1 MNLFFRLFLLSC
13 VLLVSVFA
21 NEPTNKVTLQLKW
34 FSSFQFAGYYMALEK
49 GFYKEAGLDV
59 RILERNAQK
68 NNIMQ
73 VVNGEATYGVADSAL
88 LLYRADGKPVK
99 VMASIFQHSP
109 LIFIAHKESNVFSP
123 YELKGKR
130 VSYQQGIDD
139 APLLAMIHE
148 VGIKESDY
156 TYVPLDFSSQAFIDR
171 KVDVMSGYLSDQPFL
186 MAEKHIPIT
195 IINPLNYG
203 IDFYGDNLFATDQEL
218 SSNPE
223 RAKRFLQASIR
234 GWHYALEHE
243 DEAIAVLR
251 SKYGARNSVEHL
263 KHEAEVTRNMMVPT
277 LVDIGYTNTERFY
290 RIGEIY
296 RTLGKVNQSDMD
308 RALKD
313 FIWNPNEKQKVD
325 VRYLYAALAMLLLII
340 IFTLLLAI
348 TKRKLQSMVARK
360 TKALVE
366 QQSMT
371 DKYVIII
378 SVDLKNNVTEA
389 STAFCNLFGYTK
401 LELMGKKIETVY
413 NLDTSSSFYKEIMS
427 QLEKHKKWSGELK
440 NSDKQKNVYWLF
452 ANIEAIFDEAGIVK
466 GYRAIQ
472 QNITDKKFA
481 QKLSI
486 TDTLTELYNRSYLNT
501 KLHAEVNLFHRYN
514 TPMGLIMI
522 DIDYFKDVND
532 TYGHLV
538 GDSVLVEFAEILR
551 VNVRLTDIVGRWG
564 GEEFVIICPS
574 NTLNQVA
581 ELAEKLRVL
590 VESYTFNTVG
600 KKTASFGVGTIHNSE
615 DEMEL
620 IRRIDDALYEA
631 KRLGR
636 NRVVKA

>member
-1 MNLFFRLFLLSC
+1 MNLFFRFFLLSC
-13 VLLVSVFA
+13 VFLVSVFA
-21 NEPTNKVTLQLKW
+21 NEPMNKVTLQLKW

-49 GFYKEAGLDV
+49 GFYKEVGLDV
-59 RILERNAQK
+59 TIVERNAQK

-139 APLLAMIHE
+139 APLLAMMHE

-171 KVDVMSGYLSDQPFL
+171 KVDVISGYLSDQPFL

-203 IDFYGDNLFATDQEL
+203 IDFYGDNLFTTEKEL
-218 SSNPE
+218 TSNPE

-243 DEAIAVLR
+243 DETIAVLR
-251 SKYGARNSVEHL
+251 SKYGAKSSVEHL

-308 RALKD
+308 RALRD

-325 VRYLYAALAMLLLII
+325 VRYLYVALALLLLII
-340 IFTLLLAI
+340 TFTLLLTI
-348 TKRKLQSMVARK
+348 TKRKLQSMVAKK
-360 TKALVE
+360 TKALIE

-371 DKYVIII
+371 DKYVIMI
-378 SVDLKNNVTEA
+378 SMDLKHNITDV
-389 STAFCNLFGYTK
+389 STAFCDLFGYTK
-401 LELMGKKIETVY
+401 LELIGKKIETVY
-413 NLDTSSSFYKEIMS
+413 NLETALFYQEIMS
-427 QLEKHKKWSGELK
+427 YLEKHKKWSGELR
-440 NSDKQKNVYWLF
+440 NCDKRENIYWLF
-452 ANIEAIFDEAGIVK
+452 ANIEAIFDELGIVK

-514 TPMGLIMI
+514 TPMSLIMI

-581 ELAEKLRVL
+581 ELAEKLRVII
-590 VESYTFNTVG
+590 ESYTFKRVG

-636 NRVVKA
+636 NRVIKA

>member
-1 MNLFFRLFLLSC
+1 MNLFFRLFLLSYIIF
-13 VLLVSVFA
+13 LNAFA
-21 NEPTNKVTLQLKW
+21 SEPTNKVTLQLKW
-34 FSSFQFAGYYMALEK
+34 FSSFQFAGYYMALDK

-59 RILERNAQK
+59 SILERNAQK

-109 LIFIAHKESNVFSP
+109 LIFIAHKDSKIFSP
-123 YELKGKR
+123 YEFKGKR
-130 VSYQQGIDD
+130 ISYEPGLDD
-139 APLLAMIHE
+139 SPLLAMMNDA
-148 VGIKESDY
+148 GIKRSDY
-156 TYVPLDFSSQAFIDR
+156 ALVPHDFTAQAFIDG
-171 KVDVMSGYLSDQPFL
+171 KVDMMSAYLSDQPFL
-186 MAEKHIPIT
+186 MQEKHIPIT

-203 IDFYGDNLFATDQEL
+203 VDFYGDNLFATDQEL
-218 SSNPE
+218 ASNPE
-223 RAKRFLQASIR
+223 RAKKFLQASIR

-243 DEAIAVLR
+243 DETIAVLR
-251 SKYGARNSVEHL
+251 SKYGAKSSVEHL
-263 KHEAEVTRNMMVPT
+263 KHEAEVTRNMMLPT
-277 LVDIGYTNTERFY
+277 LVDIGYTNKERFY

-296 RTLGKVNQSDMD
+296 RTLGKVNQADMD

-325 VRYLYAALAMLLLII
+325 VRYLYVVLTLLLFII
-340 IFTLLLAI
+340 TFTLLLAI

-371 DKYVIII
+371 DKYVIMI
-378 SVDLKNNVTEA
+378 STDLKNNITDA
-389 STAFCNLFGYTK
+389 STAFCDLFGYTK

-413 NLDTSSSFYKEIMS
+413 NLDTASFYQEIMS
-427 QLEKHKKWSGELK
+427 QLDEHKKWSGEIRNADKEK
-440 NSDKQKNVYWLF
+440 NIYWLF
-452 ANIEAIFDEAGIVK
+452 ANIEAIFDELGLVK

-514 TPMGLIMI
+514 TPMGIIMI

-551 VNVRLTDIVGRWG
+551 VNVRITDIVGRWG

-574 NTLNQVA
+574 NTLRQVA
-581 ELAEKLRVL
+581 ELAEKLRL
-590 VESYTFNTVG
+590 IVESYTFNKVG
-600 KKTASFGVGTIHNSE
+600 KKTASFGVGMIHNNE
-615 DEMEL
+615 DEMDL

>member
-1 MNLFFRLFLLSC
+1 MNLFFRLFLLSS
-13 VLLVSVFA
+13 LFLVSVFA

-109 LIFIAHKESNVFSP
+109 LIFIAHKDSKIFSP
-123 YELKGKR
+123 YEFKGKR
-130 VSYQQGIDD
+130 ISYESGLDD
-139 APLLAMIHE
+139 SPLLAMMNDA
-148 VGIKESDY
+148 GIKRSDY
-156 TYVPLDFSSQAFIDR
+156 ALVPHDFTAQAFIDG
-171 KVDVMSGYLSDQPFL
+171 KVDMMSAYLSDQPFL
-186 MAEKHIPIT
+186 MQEKNIPIT

-203 IDFYGDNLFATDQEL
+203 IDFYGDNLFATDKEL
-218 SSNPE
+218 ASNPE

-243 DEAIAVLR
+243 DETIAVLR
-251 SKYGARNSVEHL
+251 SKYGAKSSVVHL
-263 KHEAEVTRNMMVPT
+263 KHEAEITRNMMVPT
-277 LVDIGYTNTERFY
+277 LVDIGYTNKERFY

-325 VRYLYAALAMLLLII
+325 VRYLYVALALLLLII
-340 IFTLLLAI
+340 TFTFLLAI

-371 DKYVIII
+371 DKYVIMI
-378 SVDLKNNVTEA
+378 SIDLKNHITDA
-389 STAFCNLFGYTK
+389 STAFCDLFGYTK

-413 NLDTSSSFYKEIMS
+413 NLDTASLHQEIMG
-427 QLEKHKKWSGELK
+427 QLDEHKKWSGEIR
-440 NSDKQKNVYWLF
+440 NADKQKNIYWLF
-452 ANIEAIFDEAGIVK
+452 ANIEAIFDEIGMVK

-481 QKLSI
+481 QQLSI

-514 TPMGLIMI
+514 TPMGIIMV

-538 GDSVLVEFAEILR
+538 GDSVLIEFAEILR
-551 VNVRLTDIVGRWG
+551 VNVRITDIVGRWG
-564 GEEFVIICPS
+564 GEEFVIICPF
-574 NTLNQVA
+574 NTLHQVA

-600 KKTASFGVGTIHNSE
+600 KKTASFGVGTIHKSE